1 MINFLN
7 TLVNNIRV
15 TKFLQTKLNDDK
27 EDRILEIIETMFDK
41 FGIDLTL
48 DLVGDRRRNFDLRP
62 KPKHSAKNRSLR
74 PKASAEG
81 FHIEKVEF

>member
-1 MINFLN
+1 MINFRN

-27 EDRILEIIETMFDK
+27 EDRILEIIETIFDQ

-48 DLVGDRRRNFDLRP
+48 D
-62 KPKHSAKNRSLR
+62 
-74 PKASAEG
+74 
-81 FHIEKVEF
+81 IELCKL

>member
-27 EDRILEIIETMFDK
+27 EDRILEIIETMFDQ
-41 FGIDLTL
+41 FGIHLTL
-48 DLVGDRRRNFDLRP
+48 D
-62 KPKHSAKNRSLR
+62 
-74 PKASAEG
+74 
-81 FHIEKVEF
+81 IELPN

>member
-27 EDRILEIIETMFDK
+27 EDRILEIIETMFAQ

-48 DLVGDRRRNFDLRP
+48 D
-62 KPKHSAKNRSLR
+62 
-74 PKASAEG
+74 
-81 FHIEKVEF
+81 I